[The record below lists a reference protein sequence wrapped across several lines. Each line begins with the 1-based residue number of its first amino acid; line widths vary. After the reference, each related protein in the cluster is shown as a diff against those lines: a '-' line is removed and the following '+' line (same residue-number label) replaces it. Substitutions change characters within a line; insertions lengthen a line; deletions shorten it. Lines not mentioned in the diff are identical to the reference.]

1 MQSWRSS
8 RKHTSRASRGRQQHE
23 TPLAIACLQLVDV
36 SLLGVLFLAPLFFG
50 GRHMLGRFVLIALT
64 SVAAIAWCGYQTLSG
79 SNRQTRSLAIFVGLA
94 AIFLVILQL
103 TPLSTELLQR
113 FAPRNMSLLTMWG
126 TEVPSDLRLGEWTTL
141 SLAPSTTKIALATV
155 IAYVLLFITT
165 VERLRTVSDIKR
177 LLRYVAVAAIFM
189 AGFGILQYFTSNGL
203 FFWFYEYPYNTTIR
217 AAKGSFTTRN
227 HFAHFI
233 ALGSGPLLAWI
244 TLRLRARREGRTPPD
259 DERSWLLQHFALHA
273 GLGLAVLAVLL
284 SLSRGGVTALA
295 TACSFAVII
304 YCYRGLLSSS
314 YCYGFAMLGLLVV
327 GALSLSDYDRV
338 ASRLDDLTSASIETL
353 DNKSGRRN
361 IWSANLSSI
370 EQGSLFGSGVGTH
383 REIYPIYY
391 PRSQTK
397 EFTHAENGYLQIGTE
412 TGFVGLTLLGITIL
426 LVLSWCWQAIRQA
439 TSETHLMLA
448 AAVAASL
455 IASLVHSLVDFVWFI
470 PACMSLTIMLAAC
483 ALRLAQLTMP
493 ENGDQGDSTSATNK
507 LRVTGLLHTSIVTCG
522 AIWAV
527 LATVGPAKSALHW
540 DKYLLS
546 SAQHADQVSEQLWS
560 GEAVEIDTEFEIAR
574 TEAMVYRLSEI
585 VESHPD
591 SARAHLRLASK
602 FLHLFNLRQQ
612 QTDNA
617 MSVDQVRDAAMA
629 SRFPTSV
636 ALRQWLVTAF
646 EGNSQLLYRAHYHTT
661 RALQLCPLQGDGY
674 VYLAKLCFLRGQ
686 NGEALDAYLQQALQ
700 VRPYDGDVV
709 FEVGR
714 QRLLKGDITGALEL
728 WQSIYRD
735 AGIHQTRIIRLLAGQ
750 MPAEAFIKLFEPDW
764 TTMRQVWR
772 SFYPVSSEPD
782 LKVFLQ
788 YAEAVAQWQTEQL
801 DSRQGAHVWHVL
813 STMQLQLQ
821 RQQASLASS
830 ERAYRLD
837 PTNYPARR
845 ALAHALV
852 EAGRYQEAQPH
863 LRWCLAR
870 KPDNLGLRNELIE
883 ATKTR
888 LPDTASRPRRLHYQ

>member
-8 RKHTSRASRGRQQHE
+8 QKRSSRAHRSRQQRE
-23 TPLAIACLQLVDV
+23 SPLAIACLQLVDV
-36 SLLGVLFLAPLFFG
+36 SLLGVIFLAPLFFG
-50 GRHMLGRFVLIALT
+50 GRHLLGRFVLIALT
-64 SVAAIAWCGYQTLSG
+64 SIAAIAWCVYQTLSG
-79 SNRQTRSLAIFVGLA
+79 SNRRARSFALFVGLA
-94 AIFLVILQL
+94 AILLVTFQL
-103 TPLSTELLQR
+103 TPLSSELLQR
-113 FAPRNMSLLTMWG
+113 LAPRNASLLTMWG
-126 TEVPSDLRLGEWTTL
+126 GEIRPDLSLGEWTTL

-177 LLRYVAVAAIFM
+177 LLRYVAVAVIFM

-244 TLRLRARREGRTPPD
+244 TLRLRARREGRTAEQ
-259 DERSWLLQHFALHA
+259 DERRWLLQHIALHA

-295 TACSFAVII
+295 TACSLAVIV

-327 GALSLSDYDRV
+327 GALSLSDYDLV

-353 DNKSGRRN
+353 DNKAGRRN
-361 IWSANLSSI
+361 IWSANVSSI

-391 PRSQTK
+391 PTSQTK

-412 TGFVGLTLLGITIL
+412 TGFVGLALLGITIL
-426 LVLSWCWQAIRQA
+426 LVLSWCWQAIRHA
-439 TSETHLMLA
+439 TSETTLMLA
-448 AAVAASL
+448 TAVAASL

-483 ALRLAQLTMP
+483 ALRLAQLTTA
-493 ENGDQGDSTSATNK
+493 EQCDQADSSTVPHR
-507 LRVTGLLHTSIVTCG
+507 LRAFGLLHTGVVTCG
-522 AIWAV
+522 AVWAV
-527 LATVGPAKSALHW
+527 LATVGPASSALHW

-546 SAQHADQVSEQLWS
+546 SAQHAEQISEQLWS
-560 GEAVEIDTEFEIAR
+560 GEAVEIDNEFEIAR
-574 TEAMVYRLSEI
+574 TEAMVYRLTEI
-585 VESHPD
+585 VGSHPE

-602 FLHLFNLRQQ
+602 YLHLFNLRQQ

-629 SRFPTSV
+629 SRFPTSE
-636 ALRQWLVTAF
+636 ALQQWLVKAF
-646 EGNSQLLYRAHYHTT
+646 AGNSKLLYRAHYHATK
-661 RALQLCPLQGDGY
+661 ALQLCPLQGDGY

-686 NGEALDAYLQQALQ
+686 GSEALDTYLQQALQ
-700 VRPYDGDVV
+700 VRPHDGDVV

-714 QRLLKGDITGALEL
+714 QRLLKGDVDGALEL
-728 WQSIYRD
+728 WQSIYTD
-735 AGIHQTRIIRLLAGQ
+735 AGSHQSRIIRLLAGQ
-750 MPAEAFIKLFEPDW
+750 MPAEAFIKLFQPDW

-772 SFYPVSSEPD
+772 SFYPVSTEHD
-782 LKVFLQ
+782 LQQFLQ
-788 YAEAVAQWQTEQL
+788 YAEAVAERQTQQL
-801 DSRQGAHVWHVL
+801 DSKQAAHVWHVL

-821 RQQASLASS
+821 HPQASLASS
-830 ERAYRLD
+830 ERAYQLD
-837 PTNYPARR
+837 PTYYPARR

-852 EAGRYQEAQPH
+852 VAGRYQEAQPH

-883 ATKTR
+883 ATKVR
-888 LPDTASRPRRLHYQ
+888 LPNTASNPRRLQHQ